1 MPRLI
6 TLDKRQNHL
15 LWWELYNDP
24 LIDRNNDFD
33 ANNIRRIIAD
43 TNDRHNREAAQHGVN
58 TLTRNASNSL
68 KIPLTDLEKCTL
80 SILFCT
86 VASFSF
92 STRRL

>member
-15 LWWELYNDP
+15 LWWELHNDP

-43 TNDRHNREAAQHGVN
+43 TNDRHNREAPRHGVT
-58 TLTRNASNSL
+58 TLSRNASEGL
-68 KIPLTDLEKCTL
+68 KIPLTNLEQ
-80 SILFCT
+80 
-86 VASFSF
+86 
-92 STRRL
+92 